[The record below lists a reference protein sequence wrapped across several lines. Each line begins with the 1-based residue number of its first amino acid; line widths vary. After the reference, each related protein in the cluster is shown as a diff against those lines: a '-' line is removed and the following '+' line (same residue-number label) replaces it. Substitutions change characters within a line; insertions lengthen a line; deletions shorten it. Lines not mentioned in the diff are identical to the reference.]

1 VPEPALLTSLGPGQS
16 EGILDASDIVNLKLD
31 AELVVLSACDTGGA
45 GAADD
50 SRPGLSG
57 GGEALGGLTRAFIY
71 AGARGMIVSHW
82 SVDSAAT
89 ERLMT
94 SLFASPAVSEAQALQ
109 KAQAQMQA
117 DARTS
122 HPYFWAPFT
131 IVGDG
136 ARPIPSG
143 TVASRTPAAAV
154 QPKV

>member
-1 VPEPALLTSLGPGQS
+1 
-16 EGILDASDIVNLKLD
+16 
-31 AELVVLSACDTGGA
+31 
-45 GAADD
+45 
-50 SRPGLSG
+50 
-57 GGEALGGLTRAFIY
+57 
-71 AGARGMIVSHW
+71 MIVSHW
-82 SVDSAAT
+82 AVDSAAT

-94 SLFASPAVSEAQALQ
+94 SLFGSPAISEAQALQ

-143 TVASRTPAAAV
+143 GEGVKAAASGA
-154 QPKV
+154 QPRV